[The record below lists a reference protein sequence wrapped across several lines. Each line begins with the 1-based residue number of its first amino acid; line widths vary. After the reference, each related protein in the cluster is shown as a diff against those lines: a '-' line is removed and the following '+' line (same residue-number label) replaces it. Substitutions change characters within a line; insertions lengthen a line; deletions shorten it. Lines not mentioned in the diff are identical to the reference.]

1 MYRMAEAVKWPYR
14 SARRREQAGET
25 RRRILGAAHDLF
37 VGLGYGRTTI
47 AEVAGAA
54 GVAVETVYAAYGNK
68 PTLLRQVWY
77 ATMRGDEADI
87 RLLDRPEIQAVLA
100 EPDLATR
107 LRAHAV
113 VMIPVFRR
121 ITPLFRALQ
130 GAATSE
136 PAAAA
141 MLAEF
146 DERRLDAAGHY
157 ARAAAATGQLA
168 VSEQECRDLLAA
180 TMDGALW
187 HRLVT
192 ECGWSQDRYAQLLGT
207 IWVAALVR

>member
-1 MYRMAEAVKWPYR
+1 MYRMTEVVKRPYR

-37 VGLGYGRTTI
+37 VGQGYGRTTI
-47 AEVAGAA
+47 AEVARAA
-54 GVAVETVYAAYGNK
+54 GVAVETIYAAYHNK

-77 ATMRGDEADI
+77 ATMRGDEQDI
-87 RLLDRPEIQAVLA
+87 RLLDRPEIRAVLA

-113 VMIPVFRR
+113 VMIPVWRR
-121 ITPLFRALQ
+121 ITPLLRALQ

-192 ECGWSQDRYAQLLGT
+192 ECGWSEDRYAQLLGT
-207 IWVAALVR
+207 MWVVTLVR